1 MRGLRRPEYA
11 ASPSATEPD
20 GGATTGRIA
29 ALDLIRGIAVLG
41 ILAVNIAGF
50 AGPIGATLT
59 PHVPLAATAGDE
71 AAFAFSFVVF
81 EGKMR
86 ALFTMLFGAS
96 MLLFI
101 DRAEQAGRAG
111 AALQAR
117 RLGWLLLFG
126 MLHYVL
132 LWWGD
137 ILFVFAAIG
146 FLALSFRHA
155 EPKAL
160 AAAALLLFA
169 GWHGFGAI
177 SDQPP
182 VTIEEQ
188 VRLGAARPAL
198 MAEQAGYLREMRQTA
213 TAEIARYRAPFLV
226 QVRDKI
232 LHHPGWQLNMTLFSF
247 GETFPLMLI
256 GMALYRSGLFSG
268 RWPRR
273 HLWQLAGGGLALGL
287 IPTLLV
293 LGWVWPRDFPPQ
305 AMRVAINYWL
315 ALPHLATALAY
326 AALLMLAAPRLLQ
339 TRLGK
344 RIEAAGRMA
353 FSNYIATTVVMTTI
367 FYGWGLGL
375 IGTVGA
381 GQQWLFVALGWALM
395 LGWSQPWLARF
406 RQGPLEWLWRSLAE
420 WRRLAFRR

>member
-1 MRGLRRPEYA
+1 M
-11 ASPSATEPD
+11 
-20 GGATTGRIA
+20 
-29 ALDLIRGIAVLG
+29 LG
-41 ILAVNIAGF
+41 ILAVNIAGL

-59 PHVPLAATAGDE
+59 PHVPLAATPGDE
-71 AAFAFSFVVF
+71 AAFAFTLVVF

-101 DRAEQAGRAG
+101 DRAEQAGRDG

-137 ILFVFAAIG
+137 ILFVFAVIG
-146 FLALSFRHA
+146 LLALSFRHA

-177 SDQPP
+177 SDQPQ

-198 MAEQAGYLREMRQTA
+198 MAEQAGYLREVRQTA
-213 TAEIARYRAPFLV
+213 TAEIARYRAPLLA
-226 QVRDKI
+226 QVKDKI
-232 LHHPGWQLNMTLFSF
+232 LRHPGWQLGMTLFSF

-273 HLWQLAGGGLALGL
+273 HLWQLAGGGLTLGL

-293 LGWVWPRDFPPQ
+293 LGWVWPRHFPPQ

-315 ALPHLATALAY
+315 ALPHLAMALAY
-326 AALLMLAAPRLLQ
+326 TALLMLAAPRLLQ

-353 FSNYIATTVVMTTI
+353 FSNYLGTTIVMTAI
-367 FYGWGLGL
+367 FYGWGMGL

-395 LGWSQPWLARF
+395 LGWSKPWLARF

-420 WRRLAFRR
+420 WRQLPLRR